1 MTLILL
7 LLPADDADDVT
18 QITTTLSFTSET
30 NVDCILFNI
39 TKDDVVESPET
50 FTVAVGRSFSTILI
64 LDNDGT
70 GMYDSGN
77 VNKTTYRIPSIK
89 NRGFYFL
96 SD

>member
-1 MTLILL
+1 MFALSNNHYYQCFSPCELKQGLQTLILL

-18 QITTTLSFTSET
+18 QITTTLSFMSET

-50 FTVAVGRSFSTILI
+50 FTVAVGRSFSTILV

-70 GMYDSGN
+70 GMYE
-77 VNKTTYRIPSIK
+77 R
-89 NRGFYFL
+89 
-96 SD
+96 